1 MKSWSK
7 VQEKEQTFA
16 LIHLGKKVRLKPKR
30 GRNRSGSIN
39 SPVTK

>member
-1 MKSWSK
+1 MVKSSRK
-7 VQEKEQTFA
+7 RTN
-16 LIHLGKKVRLKPKR
+16 HLGKKVRLKPKR